1 MIKHRID
8 PPGDVIDKTIE
19 GCGNGCV
26 FVVVVLWLAS
36 FFLLIYGAA
45 GCVKLFSR

>member
-8 PPGDVIDKTIE
+8 PPGDQIDKVIE
-19 GCGNGCV
+19 GCGNSCI

-36 FFLLIYGAA
+36 FLLAIYGFA
-45 GCVKLFSR
+45 GCAKLLSR